1 MIISEGEQTV
11 KNAKKN
17 AGTELDPEAIVPVK
31 KNIDEELAALTERGL
46 KKGRLTMEE
55 ITRDLVLNC
64 DASVDDVDK
73 ACKKLIANKVTVV
86 SDEPVT
92 VDFDESYV
100 FEDSTKAYLKSL
112 GKVELLTPEREKELA
127 KRIADGDKAAKNEL
141 TEANLRLVV
150 SIAKRYVGRGLDLDD
165 LIQLGNLGLMTAVDK
180 FDYTKGFRFST
191 YATWWI
197 RQAITRSIGDLAHPI
212 HIPGYVKDNMDK
224 IKKLSSEIEQK
235 TGEPAS
241 VSELAE
247 LMQMSEK
254 RIQFYQ
260 QLMPKPRSIDDPVGE
275 DDGNTTIIDIIH
287 DPNARTPEEVIEDGI
302 LRELIFDAI
311 SALDPREQIIIID
324 RYGLNDGR
332 PKTLEEVGAIHN
344 ITRERVRQFEQKA
357 LKKLRAPK
365 LSKSIRNYRSA

>member
-141 TEANLRLVV
+141 T
-150 SIAKRYVGRGLDLDD
+150 
-165 LIQLGNLGLMTAVDK
+165 
-180 FDYTKGFRFST
+180 
-191 YATWWI
+191 
-197 RQAITRSIGDLAHPI
+197 
-212 HIPGYVKDNMDK
+212 
-224 IKKLSSEIEQK
+224 
-235 TGEPAS
+235 
-241 VSELAE
+241 
-247 LMQMSEK
+247 
-254 RIQFYQ
+254 
-260 QLMPKPRSIDDPVGE
+260 
-275 DDGNTTIIDIIH
+275 
-287 DPNARTPEEVIEDGI
+287 
-302 LRELIFDAI
+302 
-311 SALDPREQIIIID
+311 
-324 RYGLNDGR
+324 
-332 PKTLEEVGAIHN
+332 
-344 ITRERVRQFEQKA
+344 
-357 LKKLRAPK
+357 
-365 LSKSIRNYRSA
+365 